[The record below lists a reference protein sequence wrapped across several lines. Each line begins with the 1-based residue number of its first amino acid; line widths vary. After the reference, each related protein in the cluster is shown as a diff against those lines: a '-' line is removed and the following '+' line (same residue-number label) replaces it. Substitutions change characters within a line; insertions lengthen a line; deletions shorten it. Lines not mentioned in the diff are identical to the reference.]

1 MITYSIFVCSKCVK
15 KLKMKVK
22 VLLFVI
28 LIVASLGA
36 DAQRWKRYR
45 WEAVYGI
52 GVSNFLGELGGADQV
67 GTDYMKD
74 LVIST
79 TRPSLM
85 VGIRFKHTTQ
95 LASKFT
101 VTWGIVAGDDANTE
115 EPHRQ
120 ARNLNF
126 RAHIA
131 EVGYNFEFYLRKEKR
146 GHRFKLRGVRGIKK
160 MAIYPYG
167 FFGIAG
173 FFFNPQSKVN
183 GNWQSLHQYGTEGQ
197 NISPTRQTYNRFQL
211 AIPIGGGLK
220 WAIDRRWLVGIEYG
234 LRKTF
239 TDYIDDVSTT
249 YYPNDEIRNAYGT
262 TAALAA
268 DPTQGTWLGAGSYLQ
283 RGDPTDNDSYMFLLI
298 NANYKLKT
306 SRDRKSVV

>member
-1 MITYSIFVCSKCVK
+1 
-15 KLKMKVK
+15 MKVK
-22 VLLFVI
+22 VLLLVI
-28 LIVASLGA
+28 LIGASLGA
-36 DAQRWKRYR
+36 DAQRWKRFR
-45 WEAVYGI
+45 WEAIYGI

-74 LVIST
+74 LEMRT

-85 VGIRFKHTTQ
+85 VGLRFKHTPQ

-101 VTWGIVAGDDANTE
+101 LTWGMVAGDDALTD
-115 EPHRQ
+115 EPLRQ

-146 GHRFKLRGVRGIKK
+146 GHRFKLRGVKGIKK
-160 MAIYPYG
+160 MGIYPYG

-173 FFFNPQSKVN
+173 FFFNPQGKVA
-183 GNWQSLHQYGTEGQ
+183 GNWENLYDLGTEGQ
-197 NISPTRQTYNRFQL
+197 NLSPTRSPYSRFQL
-211 AIPIGGGLK
+211 AIPVGGGLK
-220 WAIDRRWLVGIEYG
+220 WAVDRRWLVGIEYG

-249 YYPNDEIRNAYGT
+249 YFPNDQLQAAYGS

-268 DPTQGTWLGAGSYLQ
+268 DPTGGTWLGSAAYQQ

-306 SRDRKSVV
+306 SRTGMPKFR

>member
-1 MITYSIFVCSKCVK
+1 
-15 KLKMKVK
+15 MKAK

-28 LIVASLGA
+28 LIGASLGA
-36 DAQRWKRYR
+36 DAQRWKRFR
-45 WEAVYGI
+45 WEAIYGI
-52 GVSNFLGELGGADQV
+52 GVSNFLGDLGGADQV

-74 LVIST
+74 LEMRT
-79 TRPSLM
+79 TRPSLV
-85 VGIRFKHTTQ
+85 VGLRFKHTPQ

-101 VTWGIVAGDDANTE
+101 LTWGMVAGDDALTD
-115 EPHRQ
+115 EPMRNV
-120 ARNLNF
+120 RNLNF

-131 EVGYNFEFYLRKEKR
+131 EVGYNFEFYLRREKR
-146 GHRFKLRGVRGIKK
+146 GHRFKLRGVKGIKR
-160 MAIYPYG
+160 MGIYPYG

-173 FFFNPQSKVN
+173 FFFNPQGKVAGKWVN
-183 GNWQSLHQYGTEGQ
+183 LYGLGTEGQ
-197 NISPTRQTYNRFQL
+197 NLSPTRTSYSRFQL
-211 AIPIGGGLK
+211 AIPVGGGLK
-220 WAIDRRWLVGIEYG
+220 WAVDRRWLVGIEYG

-249 YYPNDEIRNAYGT
+249 YFPNDQISQEYGS

-268 DPTQGTWLGAGSYLQ
+268 DPTEGSWIGSESYQQ

-306 SRDRKSVV
+306 SRTGMPKFR